1 MTGAFTISAAFLMGL
16 AGSLH
21 CAGMCGPI
29 MLILPFAQ
37 LKKWQRPL
45 GLLLYH
51 GGRISIYTGLGIL
64 IYGSTTLL
72 QPQWQLAT
80 SMILGFLLLLLGMLT
95 LMPGLW
101 PGFRLP
107 WAGWVQNGLQ
117 QLLSRRGWWL
127 LFPMGMLNGLLPCG
141 MVYMALALSATAPSA
156 GQAALGMMAFGLGTA
171 PMLVTITLLK
181 SRVAFLAQNRWRAF
195 TPYFMLFFG
204 LLFMVRG
211 MNLGIPYLSPKLQLT
226 EAVSGIAERSANVVC
241 H

>member
-1 MTGAFTISAAFLMGL
+1 MGL

-29 MLILPFAQ
+29 MLVLPFAQ
-37 LKKWQRPL
+37 LRKWQRPL

-51 GGRISIYTGLGIL
+51 SGRISVYALLGVL
-64 IYGSTTLL
+64 IYSSASLIH
-72 QPQWQLAT
+72 PQWQMAA

-107 WAGWVQNGLQ
+107 WSGWVQKGLQ
-117 QLLSRRGWWL
+117 QLLARRGWWL

-141 MVYMALALSATAPSA
+141 MVYMALALSATAPA
-156 GQAALGMMAFGLGTA
+156 VGNAVLGMIAFGVGTA
-171 PMLVTITLLK
+171 PMLVAITLLK
-181 SRVAFLAQNRWRAF
+181 SKVAFLAQNRWRAY
-195 TPYFMLFFG
+195 TPYLMLFFG

-211 MNLGIPYLSPKLQLT
+211 MNLGIPYLSPKIEMTQT
-226 EAVSGIAERSANVVC
+226 VSGAPERSANVVC

>member
-1 MTGAFTISAAFLMGL
+1 MGL

-29 MLILPFAQ
+29 MLILPFQQ
-37 LKKWQRPL
+37 LRKWQRPV

-51 GGRISIYTGLGIL
+51 AGRVSIYTLLGIL
-64 IYGSTTLL
+64 IFSSAAWIH
-72 QPQWQLAT
+72 PKWQLVS
-80 SMILGFLLLLLGMLT
+80 SMVLGFLLLLLGMLT

-107 WAGWVQNGLQ
+107 WSGWVQQGLQ
-117 QLLSRRGWWL
+117 KLLSRRGWWL

-141 MVYMALALSATAPSA
+141 MVYMALALSATAPGMSH
-156 GQAALGMMAFGLGTA
+156 AAMGMIAFGAGTT
-171 PMLVTITLLK
+171 PMLITITVLK
-181 SRVAFLAQNRWRAF
+181 SKVAFLAQNRWRAY
-195 TPYFMLFFG
+195 TPYLMLFFG

-211 MNLGIPYLSPKLQLT
+211 MNLGIPYLSPKIHQTHSVQVTGDKSLP
-226 EAVSGIAERSANVVC
+226 VIC